1 MPFKPGH
8 ARCGGRKKKVS
19 QDRLNFIETV
29 NQILDGYGASKMLED
44 LQKLEPEQRLKM
56 VVGLAEYA
64 WPKMARV
71 ENSQTLN
78 VNVIKEAFL
87 VNGEPF
93 YLDGLAPPPNET
105 KIIDI
110 E

>member
-1 MPFKPGH
+1 MKFEKGH
-8 ARCGGRKKKVS
+8 PRVGGRKKKVS
-19 QDRLNFIETV
+19 PERQNFIQVV
-29 NQILDGYGASKMLED
+29 NQILEGYGSSKMLED

-71 ENSQTLN
+71 ENSQTVN
-78 VNVIKEAFL
+78 VNITKDAFL
-87 VNGEPF
+87 IEGNNF
-93 YLDGLAPPPNET
+93 YLDGIAPPDQN

>member
-1 MPFKPGH
+1 MKFEKGH
-8 ARCGGRKKKVS
+8 ARVGGRKKKVS
-19 QDRLNFIETV
+19 PERQNFIQVV
-29 NQILDGYGASKMLED
+29 NQILEGYGSSKMLED

-71 ENSQTLN
+71 ENTQVVNLN
-78 VNVIKEAFL
+78 ITKDAFL

-93 YLDGLAPPPNET
+93 YLDGIAPPPNEN